1 MLEMQDMVLIGL
13 LALSSI
19 LFIIIIFILKN
30 NTKKNQTI
38 SELKKQLTSLQPRF
52 ATSSKD
58 SSTGRS
64 YEGMKTSLI
73 SEQLKKIEQLEHEIE
88 RQKQRVLDAKEIAQE
103 AVKIKYEFLSNIRHE
118 IRTPLNSI
126 IAYSTLLIQN
136 LPTPKL
142 NTYAKNIL
150 SSSNTLL
157 SMMDNIIELSKIEAG
172 KYDIKEG
179 AVDIDFFMK
188 SLVKRYMSSALKK
201 GLRLHL
207 DIDTSLPESIMID
220 ADKVKSI
227 VENLI
232 SNSIKFTKKGLINV
246 YVKPNGTNVLHNTL
260 NLQIIVE
267 DTGMGIKK
275 EEQYKIFQ
283 MFEHIV
289 GTEGVDTGSMGLGL
303 SIDKKIANL
312 MRGDLNFY
320 SEYTKGSTF
329 ILSLNDVEIVLAN
342 AQDIVDDSQISFAYI
357 RPDGAKAM
365 VIDQDVDTR
374 NTIRESFLESHVQL
388 STFESPR
395 DAIEELKKKEYDLI
409 FIDLDVLSADHNAIS
424 KVIAKIS
431 KAPVVTL
438 TDGLIKHTQLI
449 ENGAKVLGHLKKPIA
464 KHELFKISMALLNSS
479 KLIEIDDNEGKVD
492 VTLFDMVSSE
502 QIKNFLQEYE
512 QNLASLYK
520 NVQKTNDLQNTK
532 KFATQLY
539 DLAIKTD
546 IVYFQ
551 TFANQLLHDIK
562 VFNIDAIN
570 DAIEHFEIVMR
581 KLKI

>member
-1 MLEMQDMVLIGL
+1 
-13 LALSSI
+13 
-19 LFIIIIFILKN
+19 LKN

-207 DIDTSLPESIMID
+207 EIDTSLPESIMID

-246 YVKPNGTNVLHNTL
+246 YVKQNGTNVLHNTL

-283 MFEHIV
+283 MFEHFV

-329 ILSLNDVEIVLAN
+329 ILSLNDVEIALAN

-409 FIDLDVLSADHNAIS
+409 FIDLDVL
-424 KVIAKIS
+424 
-431 KAPVVTL
+431 
-438 TDGLIKHTQLI
+438 
-449 ENGAKVLGHLKKPIA
+449 
-464 KHELFKISMALLNSS
+464 
-479 KLIEIDDNEGKVD
+479 
-492 VTLFDMVSSE
+492 
-502 QIKNFLQEYE
+502 
-512 QNLASLYK
+512 
-520 NVQKTNDLQNTK
+520 
-532 KFATQLY
+532 
-539 DLAIKTD
+539 
-546 IVYFQ
+546 
-551 TFANQLLHDIK
+551 
-562 VFNIDAIN
+562 
-570 DAIEHFEIVMR
+570 
-581 KLKI
+581 